1 MIIFGAV
8 YSVSFLQDDN
18 IPPYKS
24 YQVISSNTWNFALKV
39 INDREKA
46 EKMRANIDSKISA
59 QNVFYN
65 YTKKSKKAIQV
76 IFNRTV
82 SAALNKL

>member
-18 IPPYKS
+18 IPPYES
-24 YQVISSNTWNFALKV
+24 YQVIRSNAWNFALKV

-46 EKMRANIDSKISA
+46 EKMRANIDSKFLHKTCFIIIQKS
-59 QNVFYN
+59 Q
-65 YTKKSKKAIQV
+65 KKQY
-76 IFNRTV
+76 
-82 SAALNKL
+82 KLYLIEQ

>member
-18 IPPYKS
+18 IPPYES
-24 YQVISSNTWNFALKV
+24 YQVIRSNTWNFALKV

-46 EKMRANIDSKISA
+46 EKMRANIIMLMGTRARISYEI
-59 QNVFYN
+59 YN
-65 YTKKSKKAIQV
+65 
-76 IFNRTV
+76 
-82 SAALNKL
+82 ALNIKMTYWKLLP